1 MSEPKRRPIL
11 LSTTMPADLTILIL
25 TMNEEENLPKALA
38 SVKGL
43 AKRVVVV
50 DSGSTDRT
58 MAIAREAGADVY
70 ENGWVNH
77 ATQVNWGLDNTDID
91 TAWTFRL
98 DADEEV
104 LPDLA
109 AFLQNDLESMSGNI
123 DGIEVRRRIYFLG
136 RWIRHG
142 GIYPNHV
149 LRIFRN
155 GRSRC
160 EMTWMD
166 EHMVVEGD
174 VYRLNADLKDENTK
188 PLRWWTA
195 KHNWYS
201 DRELFNL
208 LESDQDGEAD
218 GVTPR
223 FFGTQGERR
232 RWLKTRVYARF
243 PMSWRSRLYFL
254 YRYYIQRGFL
264 DGPEGRIFHFL
275 QAHWYRFL
283 VDAKYFEA
291 RKFPKIRKDL
301 VEEVKQSLD

>member
-1 MSEPKRRPIL
+1 
-11 LSTTMPADLTILIL
+11 MPADLTILIL
-25 TMNEEENLPKALA
+25 TMNEEDNLPKALA
-38 SVKGL
+38 SVEGL
-43 AKRVVVV
+43 ASRIVVV

-58 MAIAREAGADVY
+58 MEIAREAGAEVY

-77 ATQVNWGLDNTDID
+77 ATQVNWGLDNTNI
-91 TAWTFRL
+91 TTTWTFRL

-109 AFLQNDLESMSGNI
+109 KFIKDDLESLPNDV
-123 DGIEVRRRIYFLG
+123 DGIELRRRIYFLG
-136 RWIRHG
+136 RWIKHG
-142 GIYPNHV
+142 GVYPNHV

-155 GRSRC
+155 GKARC
-160 EMTWMD
+160 EMAWMD
-166 EHMVVEGD
+166 EHMVVQGD
-174 VYRLNADLKDENTK
+174 VHRVNADLKDENTK

-201 DRELFNL
+201 DRELFEL
-208 LESDQDGEAD
+208 LEKDNAASQAGH
-218 GVTPR
+218 VTPR
-223 FFGTQGERR
+223 LFGTQGERR
-232 RWLKTRVYARF
+232 RWLKTKVYARV
-243 PMSWRSRLYFL
+243 PMSWRSWLYYL

-264 DGPEGRIFHFL
+264 DGREGRIFHFL

-291 RKFPKIRKDL
+291 KRFPKIREEL